1 MSDNKQCTKCD
12 KSGKFGYGE
21 CPLRMQDGRSF
32 GDAVYGARCDK
43 QYQTQLDMQFQ
54 SSYEYRLFLQRNAE
68 ALMKQ
73 NAQKAFNLV

>member
-1 MSDNKQCTKCD
+1 MSDNKQCTKCN
-12 KSGKFGYGE
+12 KSSVGE

-43 QYQTQLDMQFQ
+43 QYQRQLDMEFQ

-73 NAQKAFNLV
+73 NAQKAFSLV

>member
-1 MSDNKQCTKCD
+1 MSDNKQQCTKCD
-12 KSGKFGYGE
+12 KSSAGE

-73 NAQKAFNLV
+73 NAQKAFSLV